1 MSHFNIRGLLLV
13 YRRLVFFNYIV
24 DMIKTV
30 QSLLTYWRSHFFS
43 LFSGHKGRHL
53 DFETW
58 NKVQLYCFIVFQK
71 KTKMIIRKLL
81 KFDLKSQSETK
92 LLRFFNFDDNGGW
105 LINDFWVRFFSHRWF
120 PPGPLCSLPHQTTL
134 KQWLERQ
141 LGRLLTRVR
150 IPRHQNIFVL
160 SGKKWNQI
168 WWIEWSGIAKK
179 K

>member
-1 MSHFNIRGLLLV
+1 MSHFNIRGPLLFW
-13 YRRLVFFNYIV
+13 RLVFFNYIV
-24 DMIKTV
+24 DMIKTE
-30 QSLLTYWRSHFFS
+30 LNFLTYWRRHFFS

-105 LINDFWVRFFSHRWF
+105 LINDFWVRFLVTDGSPKDHFF
-120 PPGPLCSLPHQTTL
+120 C
-134 KQWLERQ
+134 
-141 LGRLLTRVR
+141 
-150 IPRHQNIFVL
+150 FVL
-160 SGKKWNQI
+160 
-168 WWIEWSGIAKK
+168 WWRPEQVWQDFRLGWQLCHTPIIIQRVSNYTLAD
-179 K
+179 